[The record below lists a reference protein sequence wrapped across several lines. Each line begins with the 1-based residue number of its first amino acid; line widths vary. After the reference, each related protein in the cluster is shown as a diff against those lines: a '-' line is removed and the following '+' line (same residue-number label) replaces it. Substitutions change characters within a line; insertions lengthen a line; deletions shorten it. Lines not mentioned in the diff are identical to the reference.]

1 MFVASTTGDENAINF
16 PLGTKPNY
24 TDLQQLSFDS
34 KPACAVAHQ
43 AFHAVSR
50 VVLEKFGQRLG
61 LTFNVFQPATTRTM
75 IAPQVVRR
83 MFATGYAG
91 V

>member
-1 MFVASTTGDENAINF
+1 MRSVETTD
-16 PLGTKPNY
+16 PP
-24 TDLQQLSFDS
+24 S
-34 KPACAVAHQ
+34 KPACAVARE
-43 AFHAVSR
+43 AFHAASR
-50 VVLEKFGQRLG
+50 VVLEQFPKGGQRLG
-61 LTFNVFQPATTRTM
+61 VTVNVFQPATTRTM